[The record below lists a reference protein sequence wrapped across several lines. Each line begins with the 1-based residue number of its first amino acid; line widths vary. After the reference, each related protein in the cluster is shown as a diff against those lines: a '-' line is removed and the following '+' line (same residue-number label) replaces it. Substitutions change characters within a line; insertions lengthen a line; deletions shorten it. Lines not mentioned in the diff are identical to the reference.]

1 MWPPISFIHR
11 DGQDKRSLVRK
22 NYRGIKFKLWKLKL
36 IILKKKLPKFICLPF
51 LFATIVYWMSNLYN
65 SASAYFLA
73 VFIIILVSNTA
84 VSFGMIFFYH
94 KIFLNSI
101 ITIISFK
108 KRLIFI
114 GILKSILKYLSKKM
128 ILI

>member
-1 MWPPISFIHR
+1 
-11 DGQDKRSLVRK
+11 
-22 NYRGIKFKLWKLKL
+22 
-36 IILKKKLPKFICLPF
+36 
-51 LFATIVYWMSNLYN
+51 MSNLYN

-108 KRLIFI
+108 KKAHFYRYFKINTQVFVEKNDFNI
-114 GILKSILKYLSKKM
+114 KQTFR
-128 ILI
+128 